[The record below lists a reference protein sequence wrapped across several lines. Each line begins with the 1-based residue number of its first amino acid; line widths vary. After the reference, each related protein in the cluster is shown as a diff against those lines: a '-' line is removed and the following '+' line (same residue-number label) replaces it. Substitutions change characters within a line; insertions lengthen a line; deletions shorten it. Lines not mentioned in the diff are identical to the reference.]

1 MTDTDSKKGGPYT
14 KPEQEERREKVFEFY
29 FEQGLSALQIAKILN
44 VNRNTINADIDE
56 ICQQMRSKERRDYY
70 GDWLVKQFTKLEYQK
85 SRLQQELEND
95 LSFKERQQIEKNIL
109 KIDLSIATLVVKI
122 DGTKRFHEL

>member
-1 MTDTDSKKGGPYT
+1 MNEKNSKKGGPYT
-14 KPEQEERREKVFEFY
+14 KPEQEERREKVFELY
-29 FEQGLSALQIAKILN
+29 FEKGLSALQIAKVLN

-56 ICQQMRSKERRDYY
+56 CCYKMRSKEKDQYY
-70 GDWLVKQFTKLEYQK
+70 SDWLVKQFTKLEYQK

-95 LSFKERQQIEKNIL
+95 LSFKDRLQIEKNIL

-122 DGTKRFHEL
+122 DASKIIHVL